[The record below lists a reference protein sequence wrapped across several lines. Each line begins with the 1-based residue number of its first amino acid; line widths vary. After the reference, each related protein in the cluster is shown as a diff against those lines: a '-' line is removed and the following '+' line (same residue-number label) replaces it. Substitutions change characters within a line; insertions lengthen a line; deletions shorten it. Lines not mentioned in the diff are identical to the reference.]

1 LSGTEVVVETTVELV
16 IIGVLVELAVVLVSS
31 ELSAGVDNGNAVVA
45 ISSEFIR
52 R

>member
-16 IIGVLVELAVVLVSS
+16 IIGVLVELVVVVVSP
-31 ELSAGVDNGNAVVA
+31 ELSAGVDNGNTVGAA
-45 ISSEFIR
+45 SSEFIR